1 VIAPY
6 GSVFHCDPSPF
17 GRFLLRFLQN
27 DASLRLVDEV
37 GVVDLDLQHFDV

>member
-27 DASLRLVDEV
+27 DASLWFVNEV
-37 GVVDLDLQHFDV
+37 GVVDLDLQHFGV